1 MDVLGLGSTLTKEVT
16 FRFLILP
23 LRCKISLIV
32 GLRLLL
38 CPFDSNVVIRTAC
51 CSVGIVLPVYSTF
64 KAIERKDQDDQQKWL
79 IYWAGQKFLKFS
91 ALLCPM
97 KAFFIVN
104 TCAGHISSYGSFS
117 IVEVFS
123 DKLLFWFPMYYH
135 LKFAFLVWL
144 QLPSAEGATQLYRN
158 HLRPFLLRHQA
169 RIDQL
174 VGFAYHQ
181 MARIFSSR
189 QAEFQFAKTVLMKII
204 GTAGLIFRGTGQQGH
219 NEIEGPPSPISDTQ
233 SDHED

>member
-38 CPFDSNVVIRTAC
+38 CPFGSNVVIRTAC

-79 IYWAGQKFLKFS
+79 IYWA
-91 ALLCPM
+91 A
-97 KAFFIVN
+97 
-104 TCAGHISSYGSFS
+104 YGSFS

-144 QLPSAEGATQLYRN
+144 QLPSAEGATKLYRN

-181 MARIFSSR
+181 MARIFSSH